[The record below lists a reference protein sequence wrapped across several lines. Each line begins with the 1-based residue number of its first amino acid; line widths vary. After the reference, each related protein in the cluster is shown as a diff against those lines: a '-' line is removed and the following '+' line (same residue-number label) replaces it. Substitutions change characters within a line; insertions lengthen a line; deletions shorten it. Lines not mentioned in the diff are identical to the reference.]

1 MKTYKPIKIVATGY
15 YLPKAVSSEEIE
27 SKHNLRPGWSLRHS
41 GVINRHHVTDESNG
55 YMGAKAIEFALSNS
69 ELKLSDIDLIISAGA
84 TFDYPLPNQS
94 SIIKSELENGNN
106 YNIPTI
112 DVDTTCLS
120 FVTSFD
126 IASRYLDG
134 IQYKNI
140 IIVSSEIGSNGL
152 NPDNP
157 ETLTLFGDAAAAV
170 IVSFTN
176 DSESCLIKGTMNTY
190 SEGVYHTLIK
200 GGGNKYFFKDNPY
213 DQELH
218 SFKMDGTKLLK
229 LARKEMR
236 VFVSSFF
243 EDLSFDLND
252 VDIIIPHQTSKIG
265 LLLLQKIL
273 AVDES
278 KIVNNLS
285 SHGNCI
291 AASIPLALH
300 QAVNEKKLKRGNLCL
315 LLGTSA
321 GFSIG
326 ATLFRY

>member
-1 MKTYKPIKIVATGY
+1 
-15 YLPKAVSSEEIE
+15 
-27 SKHNLRPGWSLRHS
+27 
-41 GVINRHHVTDESNG
+41 
-55 YMGAKAIEFALSNS
+55 
-69 ELKLSDIDLIISAGA
+69 
-84 TFDYPLPNQS
+84 
-94 SIIKSELENGNN
+94 
-106 YNIPTI
+106 
-112 DVDTTCLS
+112 
-120 FVTSFD
+120 
-126 IASRYLDG
+126 
-134 IQYKNI
+134 
-140 IIVSSEIGSNGL
+140 
-152 NPDNP
+152 
-157 ETLTLFGDAAAAV
+157 
-170 IVSFTN
+170 
-176 DSESCLIKGTMNTY
+176 MNTY

-243 EDLSFDLND
+243 EDLSFDLHD

>member
-1 MKTYKPIKIVATGY
+1 
-15 YLPKAVSSEEIE
+15 
-27 SKHNLRPGWSLRHS
+27 
-41 GVINRHHVTDESNG
+41 
-55 YMGAKAIEFALSNS
+55 MGAKAIEFALSNS

-140 IIVSSEIGSNGL
+140 VIVSSEIGSNGL

-157 ETLTLFGDAAAAV
+157 ETLTLFGDAAVAV

-236 VFVSSFF
+236 VFVSNFF
-243 EDLSFDLND
+243 EDLSFDLHD
-252 VDIIIPHQTSKIG
+252 VDIVIPHQTSKIG

>member
-1 MKTYKPIKIVATGY
+1 MKTYKPIKIIATGY

-27 SKHNLRPGWSLRHS
+27 SIHNLSPGWSLRHS
-41 GVINRHHVTDESNG
+41 GVINRHHVTHESNG

-157 ETLTLFGDAAAAV
+157 ETLTLFGDAAVAV

-236 VFVSSFF
+236 VFVSNFF
-243 EDLSFDLND
+243 EDLSFDLHD

>member
-1 MKTYKPIKIVATGY
+1 MKTYKPIKIIATGY

-27 SKHNLRPGWSLRHS
+27 SIHNLSPGWSLRHS
-41 GVINRHHVTDESNG
+41 GVINRHHVTHESNG

-69 ELKLSDIDLIISAGA
+69 ELKLSDIELIISAGA

-157 ETLTLFGDAAAAV
+157 ETLTLFGDAAVAV

-236 VFVSSFF
+236 VFVSNFF
-243 EDLSFDLND
+243 EDLSFDLHD

-326 ATLFRY
+326 ATLFRF